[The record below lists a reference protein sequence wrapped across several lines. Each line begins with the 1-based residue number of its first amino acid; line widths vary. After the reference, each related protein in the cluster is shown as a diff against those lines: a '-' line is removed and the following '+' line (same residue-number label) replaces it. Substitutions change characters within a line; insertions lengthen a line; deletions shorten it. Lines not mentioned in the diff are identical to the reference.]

1 MFYLRTTGLNK
12 SFYSKLLFRRSF
24 QLTYD
29 WTFFVFIF
37 ETGNWCIGL
46 LLSALAFLDEKR
58 WEQVTT
64 RATDDLLQKGPIS
77 SQAMAKIIVDFA
89 NGSNEPQ
96 LIAVFVIT
104 GGKFHSRITES

>member
-1 MFYLRTTGLNK
+1 MTGRFLF
-12 SFYSKLLFRRSF
+12 SFSK
-24 QLTYD
+24 Q
-29 WTFFVFIF
+29 
-37 ETGNWCIGL
+37 E
-46 LLSALAFLDEKR
+46 LAFLDEKR

-96 LIAVFVIT
+96 LIAVFAIT